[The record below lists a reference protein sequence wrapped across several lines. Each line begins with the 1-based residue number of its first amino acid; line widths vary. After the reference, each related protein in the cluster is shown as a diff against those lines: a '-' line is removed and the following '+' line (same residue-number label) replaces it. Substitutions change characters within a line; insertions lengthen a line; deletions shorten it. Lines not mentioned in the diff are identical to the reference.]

1 METATNY
8 PQVLAAG
15 MGEAIW
21 FLGTVVTVKT
31 AGEETDEAYSIAEH
45 LTPAGFSP
53 PPHIH
58 HNEDE
63 TFYVLEGDISFFSGD
78 TTFRGGPGAY
88 VRMPRGVPHT
98 FRVEGDAPARL
109 VIMTAP
115 AGFERFVRDSG
126 IPAEDRTAPA
136 PPPTTADIERML
148 ATAPRYGIEFLA
160 QE

>member
-8 PQVLAAG
+8 PQTLAAG

-45 LTPAGFSP
+45 LAPAGFSP

-63 TFYVLEGDISFFSGD
+63 TFYVLDGDVSFFSGD

-109 VIMTAP
+109 LIVTAP

-136 PPPTTADIERML
+136 PAPTPADIERML
-148 ATAPRYGIEFLA
+148 ATATRYGLEFLA
-160 QE
+160 PE

>member
-1 METATNY
+1 METATDY
-8 PQVLAAG
+8 PQVLATG

-21 FLGTVVTVKT
+21 FLGAVVTVKT

-45 LTPAGFSP
+45 LAPAGFSP

-63 TFYVLEGDISFFSGD
+63 TFYVLEGDVSFFSGD

-109 VIMTAP
+109 LIMTAP

-136 PPPTTADIERML
+136 PAPTPADIERML
-148 ATAPRYGIEFLA
+148 ATAPRYGLEFLA
-160 QE
+160 PE

>member
-1 METATNY
+1 MQTTTDY
-8 PQVLAAG
+8 PQALAPG
-15 MGEAIW
+15 QGEAIW

-31 AGEETDEAYSIAEH
+31 AGEETDDVYSIAEH
-45 LTPAGFSP
+45 LAPAGFSP

-63 TFYVLEGDISFFSGD
+63 TFYVLEGDVLFVSGD
-78 TTFRGGPGAY
+78 TTFRGGPGTY

-98 FRVEGDAPARL
+98 FRVEGHAPARL
-109 VIMTAP
+109 LIMTAP

-126 IPAEDRTAPA
+126 IPAGDRTAPA
-136 PPPTTADIERML
+136 PPPTSADIERML

-160 QE
+160 PE

>member
-1 METATNY
+1 METATDY

-21 FLGTVVTVKT
+21 FLGTVVTIKT

-45 LTPAGFSP
+45 LAPAGFSP

-58 HNEDE
+58 RNEDE
-63 TFYVLEGDISFFSGD
+63 AFYVLEGDVSFFSGD

-109 VIMTAP
+109 LIMTAP

-136 PPPTTADIERML
+136 PPPTPADIERML
-148 ATAPRYGIEFLA
+148 ATAPRYGLEFLVP
-160 QE
+160 E

>member
-8 PQVLAAG
+8 PQTLAAG

-45 LTPAGFSP
+45 LAPAGFSP
-53 PPHIH
+53 PTHIH

-63 TFYVLEGDISFFSGD
+63 TFYVLEGDVSFFSGD
-78 TTFRGGPGAY
+78 TTFRGGPGVY
-88 VRMPRGVPHT
+88 VRMPRDVPHT

-109 VIMTAP
+109 LIVTAP
-115 AGFERFVRDSG
+115 AGFERFVRDAG

-136 PPPTTADIERML
+136 PPPTSADIERML

-160 QE
+160 PE